1 MATTPHAASTAVH
14 RRRCTLLPRA
24 MPQDNTPADAAT
36 AKHNKGKNPN
46 VAALV
51 REWKVAIANHK
62 ANPQL
67 VDYGRVGK

>member
-1 MATTPHAASTAVH
+1 
-14 RRRCTLLPRA
+14 

-67 VDYGRVGK
+67 VDYPVELEKKVRGEKCAKV